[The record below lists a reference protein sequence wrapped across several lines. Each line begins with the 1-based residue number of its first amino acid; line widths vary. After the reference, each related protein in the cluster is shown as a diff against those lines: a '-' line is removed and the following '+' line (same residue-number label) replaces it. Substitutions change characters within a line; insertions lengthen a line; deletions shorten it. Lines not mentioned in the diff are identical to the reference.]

1 MGAPKSLKS
10 LISGENDGIPRFLVG
25 NIQMRGLLRTF
36 PSTYFLVPSIPKEHP
51 DSWPEELKTIVQ
63 TDTKNYTFNDISQ
76 IFDDMETEDYV
87 NISERYEKWNSERTV
102 IGNNTFAETLFD

>member
-76 IFDDMETEDYV
+76 IFEDMETEDYV
-87 NISERYEKWNSERTV
+87 NFSERYEKWNSERTV
-102 IGNNTFAETLFD
+102 IGDNTFTETLFN